1 MNSVD
6 YNFYDFNFFENLHF
20 NFNLAT
26 SKTPEVSIIIPVYN
40 QIDYTLNC
48 LYSLKEELFQ
58 TSCEIIVI
66 NDCSTDNTLAVLN
79 KIESITIINNE
90 KNLGFLRNINLGIK
104 QAKGE
109 KILLLNNDVVVL
121 PNFLKELLV
130 PFKTYDN
137 VGAVGAKAIHPTQII
152 LEAGSA
158 ILNNGTSINLGREHV
173 PHHPADQ
180 GIKVVD
186 YCSGYC
192 LLLNRHFPDGN
203 LVQLDEHFIPA
214 YYEETDLC
222 MTLKH
227 KYHLDIFYTGF
238 AELIHFESISYND
251 NKSAKKQQLLDTNKQ
266 KFLDKW
272 KRELKTYS
280 SKNVNPYLSVNKY
293 YTGKAKVYLDDK
305 ISSGFEQNLIN
316 NHSIKDAYIILVY
329 KKMPNKKT
337 LELLRRKG
345 IDVRYPY
352 VNRKNKTVSYF
363 KITKR
368 LKQLGYAIET
378 NSLYYKLLLSTI
390 KS

>member
-40 QIDYTLNC
+40 QINYTLNC
-48 LYSLKEELFQ
+48 LYSLKEELLQ

-79 KIESITIINNE
+79 KIEGITIINNE
-90 KNLGFLRNINLGIK
+90 KNLGFLRNINLGIE

-109 KILLLNNDVVVL
+109 RVLLLNNDVVVL

-130 PFKTYDN
+130 PFKSYDN

-192 LLLNRHFPDGN
+192 LLLNRYLPDGK

-251 NKSAKKQQLLDTNKQ
+251 NKSAKKQLLLNTNKQ
-266 KFLDKW
+266 KFLEKW
-272 KRELKTYS
+272 ESELKTYA

-293 YTGKAKVYLDDK
+293 YNGQAKVYLNDK
-305 ISSGFEQNLIN
+305 ISSGFEQELLN
-316 NHSIKDAYIILVY
+316 NYQIKDAYIILVY
-329 KKMPNKKT
+329 KKTPNKKM
-337 LELLRRKG
+337 LDSLRRKG

-352 VNRKNKTVSYF
+352 IDRKNKTISYF
-363 KITKR
+363 KLLKR
-368 LKQLGYAIET
+368 LKQLGYTMET
-378 NSLYYKLLLSTI
+378 NSLYYKFLLATI

>member
-40 QIDYTLNC
+40 QINYTLNC
-48 LYSLKEELFQ
+48 LYSLKEELLQ

-79 KIESITIINNE
+79 KIEGITIINNE
-90 KNLGFLRNINLGIK
+90 KNLGFLRNINLGIE

-109 KILLLNNDVVVL
+109 RVLLLNNDVVVL

-130 PFKTYDN
+130 PFKSYEN

-192 LLLNRHFPDGN
+192 LLLNRYLPDGK

-251 NKSAKKQQLLDTNKQ
+251 NKSAKKQLLLNTNKQ
-266 KFLDKW
+266 KFLEKW
-272 KRELKTYS
+272 ESELKTYA

-293 YTGKAKVYLDDK
+293 YNGQAKVYLNDK
-305 ISSGFEQNLIN
+305 ISSGFEQELLN
-316 NHSIKDAYIILVY
+316 NYQIKDAYIILVY
-329 KKMPNKKT
+329 KKIPNKKM
-337 LELLRRKG
+337 LDSLRRKG

-352 VNRKNKTVSYF
+352 IDRKNKTISYF
-363 KITKR
+363 KLLKR
-368 LKQLGYAIET
+368 LKQLGYTMET
-378 NSLYYKLLLSTI
+378 NSLYYKFLLATI

>member
-40 QIDYTLNC
+40 QINYTLNC
-48 LYSLKEELFQ
+48 LYSLKEELLQ

-79 KIESITIINNE
+79 KIEGITIINNE
-90 KNLGFLRNINLGIK
+90 KNLGFLRNINLGIE

-109 KILLLNNDVVVL
+109 RVLLLNNDVVVL

-130 PFKTYDN
+130 PFKSYDN

-192 LLLNRHFPDGN
+192 LLLNRYLPDGK

-251 NKSAKKQQLLDTNKQ
+251 NKSAKKQLLLDTNKQ
-266 KFLDKW
+266 KFLEKW
-272 KRELKTYS
+272 ESELKTYA

-293 YTGKAKVYLDDK
+293 YNGQAKVYLNDK
-305 ISSGFEQNLIN
+305 ISSGFEQELLN
-316 NHSIKDAYIILVY
+316 NYQIKDAYIILVY
-329 KKMPNKKT
+329 KKTPNKKM
-337 LELLRRKG
+337 LDSLRRKG

-352 VNRKNKTVSYF
+352 IDRKNKTISYF
-363 KITKR
+363 KLLKR
-368 LKQLGYAIET
+368 LKQLGYTMET
-378 NSLYYKLLLSTI
+378 NSLYYKFLLATI

>member
-40 QIDYTLNC
+40 QINYTLNC
-48 LYSLKEELFQ
+48 LYSLKEELLQ

-79 KIESITIINNE
+79 KIEGITIINNE
-90 KNLGFLRNINLGIK
+90 KNLGFLRNINLGIE

-109 KILLLNNDVVVL
+109 RVLLLNNDVVVL

-130 PFKTYDN
+130 PFKSYEN

-192 LLLNRHFPDGN
+192 LLLNRYLPDGK

-251 NKSAKKQQLLDTNKQ
+251 NKSAKKQLLLNTNKQ
-266 KFLDKW
+266 KFLEKW
-272 KRELKTYS
+272 KSELKTYA

-293 YTGKAKVYLDDK
+293 YNGQAKVYLNDK
-305 ISSGFEQNLIN
+305 ISSGFEQELLN
-316 NHSIKDAYIILVY
+316 NYQIKDAYIILVY
-329 KKMPNKKT
+329 KKIPNKKM
-337 LELLRRKG
+337 LDSLRRKG

-352 VNRKNKTVSYF
+352 IDRKNKTISYF
-363 KITKR
+363 KLLKR
-368 LKQLGYAIET
+368 LKQLGYTMET
-378 NSLYYKLLLSTI
+378 NSLYYKFLLATI

>member
-40 QIDYTLNC
+40 QINYTLNC
-48 LYSLKEELFQ
+48 LYSLKEELLQ

-79 KIESITIINNE
+79 KIEGITIINNE
-90 KNLGFLRNINLGIK
+90 KNLGFLRNINLGIE

-109 KILLLNNDVVVL
+109 RVLLLNNDVVVL

-130 PFKTYDN
+130 PFKSYDN

-192 LLLNRHFPDGN
+192 LLLNRYLPDGK

-251 NKSAKKQQLLDTNKQ
+251 NKSAKKQLLLNTNKQ

-272 KRELKTYS
+272 KSELKTYA

-293 YTGKAKVYLDDK
+293 YNGQAKVYLNDK
-305 ISSGFEQNLIN
+305 ISSGFEQELLN
-316 NHSIKDAYIILVY
+316 NYQIKDAYIILVY
-329 KKMPNKKT
+329 KKTPNKKM
-337 LELLRRKG
+337 LDSLRRKG

-352 VNRKNKTVSYF
+352 IDRKNKTISYF
-363 KITKR
+363 KLLKR
-368 LKQLGYAIET
+368 LKQLGYTMET
-378 NSLYYKLLLSTI
+378 NSLYYKFLLATI